1 MIKVIPAIDIRDG
14 KVVRL
19 TQGLASEETIYFDSP
34 LDVAEGLA
42 SSGVEL
48 IHIVDLDGA
57 LKGKLRNLEII
68 KKIANT
74 VMPKVELGGGIRDEA
89 TIKMVLDSGID
100 KVVIGTKALEEDFIG
115 KITKTFG
122 DRIVVGI
129 DAREGMVHTKGWALK
144 TNMKAINLAKRIE
157 KIGIKTIN
165 YTDISR
171 DGTLKGP
178 NIDSL
183 RELLQSTNIDVIAA
197 GGISTID
204 DLKKLKALEEDGLK
218 GVIIGKAIY
227 ENRIDL
233 KEAIQI
239 CSQKG

>member
-1 MIKVIPAIDIRDG
+1 MQVIPAIDIRNG

-19 TQGLASEETIYFDSP
+19 TQGLASEETVYFDSP

-57 LKGKLRNLEII
+57 LNGRLRNIEVI
-68 KKIANT
+68 KKIAAAIK
-74 VMPKVELGGGIRDEA
+74 PKVELGGGIRDEA
-89 TIKMVLDSGID
+89 TIKMVLDGGID
-100 KVVIGTKALEEDFIG
+100 KVVIGTKALDEDFI
-115 KITKTFG
+115 KRIAKTFG
-122 DRIVVGI
+122 DKVVVGI
-129 DAREGMVHTKGWALK
+129 DAREGMVHTKGWRIK
-144 TNMKAINLAKRIE
+144 TNMKAIDLAKRIE
-157 KIGIKTIN
+157 HIGIKTIN

-178 NIDSL
+178 NIDNL
-183 RELLQSTNIDVIAA
+183 RELLRATSLDIVAA
-197 GGISTID
+197 GGISSMD
-204 DLKKLKALEEDGLK
+204 DLKKLRALEEDGLK

-227 ENRIDL
+227 ENKIDL